1 MNTFEQAI
9 YKRLQ
14 EVRDLARENFPK
26 GQALRI
32 INRCDKVGI
41 AVKRPPRISPE
52 MFDDAAEKRE
62 SARQAIFNAMA
73 AGMHVDLRDA
83 AFFQVSQMHT
93 QMHLIRKDIKDR
105 RLPYVLESKWIS
117 IGENS
122 RPVKEYWLRP
132 VDVLDP
138 TEK

>member
-1 MNTFEQAI
+1 MNYELEI
-9 YKRLQ
+9 YRKLQ

-41 AVKRPPRISPE
+41 AVKRPPRITPE

-62 SARQAIFNAMA
+62 SARRAIFNAMA

-83 AFFQVSQMHT
+83 AFFKVSQMHT
-93 QMHLIRKDIKDR
+93 QIHLIRKDIADR

-132 VDVLDP
+132 LDIIDP